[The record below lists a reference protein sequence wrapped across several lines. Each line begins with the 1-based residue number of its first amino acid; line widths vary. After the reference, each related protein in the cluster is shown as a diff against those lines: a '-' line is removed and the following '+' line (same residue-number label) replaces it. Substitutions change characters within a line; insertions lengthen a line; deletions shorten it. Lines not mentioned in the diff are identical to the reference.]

1 MFDAVW
7 SAVVCGQY
15 QHHRAVLTGYSRH
28 SVRGE
33 LYPALVSS
41 NKPGKFVEGRLYRDV
56 SPEDL
61 RRLDTFE
68 GGEYQRID
76 CQVTTFAAT
85 SLDTLSAQVY
95 LFLKPELLLPQDWD
109 AAQFAATGIEP
120 FLASYAPKP

>member
-7 SAVVCGQY
+7 LAVVCGQY
-15 QHHRAVLTGYSRH
+15 KHHRAVLTGYSRH

-41 NKPGKFVEGRLYRDV
+41 NKPGAFVEGRLYRDV
-56 SPEDL
+56 SPDDL
-61 RRLDTFE
+61 RRLDAFE
-68 GGEYQRID
+68 GGEYRRID
-76 CQVTTFAAT
+76 CEVTTFAAT
-85 SLDTLSAQVY
+85 SLDVLSAQVY

-109 AAQFAATGIEP
+109 VAQFAVTGIEP